1 MKQQDSDAKDHC
13 ITGMM
18 TPKEYKRS
26 VQKLVC
32 CHQEESQKGNEGST
46 AGVPSL
52 LWHKE
57 VLARPLDTYVFIC
70 VSMWLQETECIKFM
84 RISTSRSKLLTYSF
98 GK

>member
-1 MKQQDSDAKDHC
+1 MQ
-13 ITGMM
+13 
-18 TPKEYKRS
+18 RF

-32 CHQEESQKGNEGST
+32 CQREESQKGNEDSI

-70 VSMWLQETECIKFM
+70 VSMCLQEIEYMKFM